1 MQYVQYKLS
10 GLDINTAYAD
20 RETQMLICK
29 QTEPQPGTGAI
40 ELLW

>member
-10 GLDINTAYAD
+10 GLDINTAHAD

-29 QTEPQPGTGAI
+29 QTEPQPGAGAI